1 MNNDNLLKRFER
13 KWVFDSIDHNQLFI
27 LLNRSNFSFS
37 NQFSDRQ
44 VNSMY
49 FDDEHYTSIKQ
60 NIDGISDKKK
70 YRLRWY
76 GDFENITNATFEVKS
91 KKEFEVS
98 KKSFDLPEM
107 SNFNLFNCNDIK
119 KIELLINNN
128 FNFKNKLFPILTTH
142 YLRSYFVSSNKLVR
156 STVDRNLKSLL
167 LYKNRNLNIIKEY
180 KDIILEFKYDLNLD
194 EYVRNNLGNIS
205 ARFSKNSKFVNAATI
220 RPDSLA

>member
-1 MNNDNLLKRFER
+1 
-13 KWVFDSIDHNQLFI
+13 
-27 LLNRSNFSFS
+27 
-37 NQFSDRQ
+37 
-44 VNSMY
+44 
-49 FDDEHYTSIKQ
+49 
-60 NIDGISDKKK
+60 
-70 YRLRWY
+70 
-76 GDFENITNATFEVKS
+76 
-91 KKEFEVS
+91 
-98 KKSFDLPEM
+98 M
-107 SNFNLFNCNDIK
+107 SNFNLFNYNDIK
-119 KIELLINNN
+119 KIELLINSN

-180 KDIILEFKYDLNLD
+180 KDIILEFKYDLDLD